1 MWSSLR
7 TAVTGLMAQQRALDV
22 AADNLTKM
30 QTPGAKSQRVSFLE
44 LAPELR
50 YLGVPDGE
58 GNVQLEAR
66 ESGNGVRTPGAIR
79 NMTQGMLMPT
89 GDPSD
94 VAIQGDG
101 FMEVTMPGGQIAYT
115 RSGSLRIDGQGR
127 VTTAGGLTISP
138 VITVPQGSVG
148 LEALP
153 DGTLRAITRDGV
165 RQEVG
170 KLKLVRFMNP
180 EGLELRAEN
189 VLVPTLASGAPIE
202 ALAGEP
208 GVGTVVSGII
218 EGSNV
223 DPREEYTR
231 VMQAQRAY
239 ELNVRAL
246 KTVDEML
253 QDANN
258 LRRQ

>member
-1 MWSSLR
+1 MWTSLR
-7 TAVTGLMAQQRALDV
+7 AAVTGLMAQQRSLDI
-22 AADNLTKM
+22 AADNLTKL
-30 QTPGAKSQRVSFLE
+30 QTSGAKSQRIAFLE

-50 YLGVPDGE
+50 YLGVPDGA
-58 GNVQLEAR
+58 GNVDLEPR
-66 ESGNGVRTPGAIR
+66 EIGKGVRAPTALR
-79 NMTQGMLMPT
+79 NMSQGALMPT

-94 VAIQGDG
+94 VTIDGDG
-101 FMEVTMPGGQIAYT
+101 FMEITMPGGQVAYT
-115 RSGSLRIDGQGR
+115 RGGSLRIDGTGR
-127 VTTAGGLTISP
+127 VVTAGGLTISP
-138 VITVPQGSVG
+138 VITVPPGTVG
-148 LEALP
+148 LEAQP
-153 DGTLRAITRDGV
+153 DGVIRAINQDGV
-165 RQEVG
+165 RQDIG
-170 KLKLVRFMNP
+170 KLKLVRFINP
-180 EGLELRAEN
+180 DGLQLLAEN
-189 VLVPTLASGAPIE
+189 VLVPTVASGAPIE

-218 EGSNV
+218 EASNV

-258 LRRQ
+258 LRRS